1 MTPSALINKNSTS
14 KQIHMADNKTDK
26 NESRL
31 EPGNMNNN
39 IHSISVN
46 ENQTNLLEKH
56 RNLKKKNS

>member
-1 MTPSALINKNSTS
+1 MTPLALINKNSTS
-14 KQIHMADNKTDK
+14 KQIHMADKTDK
-26 NESRL
+26 NESRV

-56 RNLKKKNS
+56 RFFLLK